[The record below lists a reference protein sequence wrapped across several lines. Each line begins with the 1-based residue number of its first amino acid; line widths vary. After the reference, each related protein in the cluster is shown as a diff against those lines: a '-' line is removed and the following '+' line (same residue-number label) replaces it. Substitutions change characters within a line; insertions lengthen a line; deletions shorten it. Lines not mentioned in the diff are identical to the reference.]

1 MSIDTMNHEQAVRG
15 QAVERYVLG
24 ELTPEERDAFEG
36 HYFDCSHC
44 FEQVKLSAQF
54 LHHAHEVLDPE
65 PEKGWLAAML
75 GDLRRPVAAFATAAL
90 ACAIGIG
97 IFQQVQIA
105 DLKRPRIEASF
116 FLPATQKGA
125 EKSISVS
132 RKSPLSLTVDFTP
145 AAEFTSY
152 RAQIIAESGKLK
164 YTFPVRPSE
173 NAYSVTIGL
182 LAGNL
187 DAGKYTVVIEG
198 LGRDGTPTKVGSGS
212 FDLQF
217 TD

>member
-105 DLKRPRIEASF
+105 D
-116 FLPATQKGA
+116 
-125 EKSISVS
+125 
-132 RKSPLSLTVDFTP
+132 
-145 AAEFTSY
+145 
-152 RAQIIAESGKLK
+152 
-164 YTFPVRPSE
+164 
-173 NAYSVTIGL
+173 
-182 LAGNL
+182 
-187 DAGKYTVVIEG
+187 
-198 LGRDGTPTKVGSGS
+198 
-212 FDLQF
+212 
-217 TD
+217 